1 VSTTSNPAIELVD
14 VCKQYGSVPAVQN
27 VDLDIAEGEFVVLL
41 GPSGCGKSTLLKL
54 IAGLEDLS
62 SGEVYIG
69 GHLANYLKPGDRD
82 VAMVFQNY
90 ALYPHMT
97 VRKNLAFPLHR
108 RRKAKDFVKERIEF
122 AADLL
127 HLQTELDRYPD
138 QLSGGQRQ
146 RVALGRAIVRE
157 PVAFL
162 MDEPLSN
169 LDALLRVQMRTEL
182 LRLHRRVGRTTV
194 YVTHDQTEAMTMADR
209 LVVMRDGVVQQVG
222 RPDDVYDRPVN
233 TYVATFVGARSMN
246 LFEGRLVT
254 SNGNRRFEGSFSLD
268 LSDQA
273 PSGIADG
280 EIVLGVRPE
289 DVVVCPDGTPGQ
301 LTGVVELG
309 ERIGGDVYLNVR
321 MPDGGTVV
329 LSVDA
334 SDKIHEGESLC
345 MQVTQSKLCFFGPD
359 GARILTQEQDS
370 RQPVSRPA

>member
-1 VSTTSNPAIELVD
+1 VSAASDPAIELVD
-14 VCKQYGSVPAVQN
+14 VCKHYGSVRAVRN
-27 VDLDIAEGEFVVLL
+27 VDLAIAEGEFVVLL

-54 IAGLEDLS
+54 VAGLEDLS

-69 GHLANYLKPGDRD
+69 GRLANYLKPGDRD

-97 VRKNLAFPLHR
+97 VRKNLGFPLR
-108 RRKAKDFVKERIEF
+108 RQRKARSFVADRVDF

-127 HLQTELDRYPD
+127 HLQAELDRYPD
-138 QLSGGQRQ
+138 ELSGGQRQ

-157 PVAFL
+157 PFAFL

-182 LRLHRRVGRTTV
+182 LRLHRRVGRTTI
-194 YVTHDQTEAMTMADR
+194 YVTHDQIEAMTMADR

-246 LFEGRLVT
+246 LFEGRVIT
-254 SNGNRRFEGSFSLD
+254 KNGNRRFEGPFSLD
-268 LSDQA
+268 LSADSL
-273 PSGIADG
+273 PGVADG

-289 DVVVCPDGTPGQ
+289 DVSVCPDGTPGQ
-301 LTGVVELG
+301 LSGVVELG

-321 MPDGGTVV
+321 MPEGSTIVV
-329 LSVDA
+329 SVDA
-334 SDKIHEGESLC
+334 SHKVSEGESLC
-345 MQVTQSKLCFFGPD
+345 MQVAESKLCFFGPD
-359 GARILTQEQDS
+359 GARLDTGGQDS
-370 RQPVSRPA
+370 

>member
-1 VSTTSNPAIELVD
+1 MSAASDPAIELVD
-14 VCKQYGSVPAVQN
+14 VCKHYGSVRAVQN
-27 VDLDIAEGEFVVLL
+27 VDLAIAEGEFVVLL

-54 IAGLEDLS
+54 VAGLEDLS

-69 GHLANYLKPGDRD
+69 GRLANYLKPGDRD

-97 VRKNLAFPLHR
+97 VRKNLGFPLR
-108 RRKAKDFVKERIEF
+108 RQRKSRTFVTDRVDF

-138 QLSGGQRQ
+138 ELSGGQRQ

-157 PVAFL
+157 PFAFL

-182 LRLHRRVGRTTV
+182 LRLHRRVGRTTI

-209 LVVMRDGVVQQVG
+209 LVVMRDGVVQQAG
-222 RPDDVYDRPVN
+222 PPDDVYDRPVN

-246 LFEGRLVT
+246 LFEGRVIT
-254 SNGNRRFEGSFSLD
+254 KNGNRRFEGPFSLD
-268 LSDQA
+268 LSADSL
-273 PSGIADG
+273 PGVADG

-289 DVVVCPDGTPGQ
+289 DVLVCPDGTPGQ
-301 LTGVVELG
+301 LSGVVELG

-321 MPDGGTVV
+321 MPEGSTIV

-334 SDKIHEGESLC
+334 SDKIGEGETVC
-345 MQVTQSKLCFFGPD
+345 MQLAQSKLCFFGPD
-359 GARILTQEQDS
+359 GARLSPGGQDS
-370 RQPVSRPA
+370 